1 MSWQTFKRKKKG
13 MFFRLFQTFIRI
25 TLLCQKKKTLDI
37 FGYKIDMFHNF
48 CIIAFFPVSLFSIEG
63 PLLLRTCYLLLFFI
77 VVFEIYAGSTI
88 LRKTKT

>member
-1 MSWQTFKRKKKG
+1 MADIQKEEKVNV
-13 MFFRLFQTFIRI
+13 FQIVSDVYQDNSFMPK
-25 TLLCQKKKTLDI
+25 KKKTLDI
-37 FGYKIDMFHNF
+37 FGYKIDMFHNY

-77 VVFEIYAGSTI
+77 VVFKTYAGSTI